1 MNYQSVE
8 YESVY
13 VIVRQDK
20 GSTMPAFQWSQIKAE
35 LLGQNDTDWRAY
47 IEVRSAAIR
56 QSHEMVSIGDR
67 YLLSLGAHAT
77 HCMLLMD
84 KNAPEPLTV
93 ARAFLCCAIVTFATD
108 SPVIPLFNA
117 TKLSATDAR
126 PFARTLRGT
135 AFRTVDEYG
144 EKLSDLIEAANIYT
158 KSGLSTPHKIVRT
171 MMRSSA
177 KPKHWIYYPW
187 PPTEKLS
194 RSLSAYWMASLS
206 ILSPSRILNFWR
218 AIEAV
223 TPQSEREALL
233 TDLHLACASP
243 VWTEATRIPIT
254 KYHPYRLDACRL
266 LRKVAM
272 RRRDELV
279 AKYGSIKAALKFVYE
294 EGRGKA
300 AHADRISLEYDLA
313 EFVGDQLQDAELLR
327 YMARVAIEQAWTAH

>member
-1 MNYQSVE
+1 
-8 YESVY
+8 
-13 VIVRQDK
+13 
-20 GSTMPAFQWSQIKAE
+20 MPEFQWSQIRAE
-35 LLGQNDTDWRAY
+35 MLGQDDTDWRAY

-56 QSHEMVSIGDR
+56 ESHEVVSIGNR

-93 ARAFLCCAIVTFATD
+93 ARALLCCAIVTFATD
-108 SPVIPLFNA
+108 SPVVPLFHA
-117 TKLSATDAR
+117 TKLTANDAH

-144 EKLSDLIEAANIYT
+144 DKLSNLIEAANVYT
-158 KSGLSTPHKIVRT
+158 QTGLSTSHKIVRT
-171 MMRSSA
+171 MMHSSP
-177 KPKHWIYYPW
+177 KPNRWIYYPW
-187 PPTEKLS
+187 PPTEAIS

-206 ILSPSRILNFWR
+206 ILSPARILNFWR

-223 TPQSEREALL
+223 TPRPETETLL
-233 TDLHLACASP
+233 ADLHLACPAP

-254 KYHPYRLDACRL
+254 KYRPRRLDACRL

-279 AKYGSIKAALKFVYE
+279 AKHGSIKAALKFVYE
-294 EGRGKA
+294 EDRGKA
-300 AHADRISLEYDLA
+300 AHADRISLEYDMA
-313 EFVGDQLQDAELLR
+313 AFVGDQLRDAELLR
-327 YMARVAIEQAWTAH
+327 YMARVAIERAWTSHCPTTAVRNTAASRYRP